1 MKILVNKPRGELP
14 GAVLGNGHRHPQQPS
29 YCVEKTAGAAT
40 APAAPAF
47 KGRRK
52 QMPHRVGMVRRVD
65 LKPGGDAKFY
75 GVPRHKL
82 PLRERVR
89 RLEQRLKYLETFL
102 ASPEERYDRLMA
114 VKAVIREHYA
124 MGPRMLP
131 MKCKREVVLW
141 PRNIAMWLCENV
153 MVLPRS
159 MIGAHFGRRDY
170 GTVVHAV
177 KQVNNRME
185 VDPKFREEVA
195 LLEAKVRK
203 LFNVEDI

>member
-1 MKILVNKPRGELP
+1 
-14 GAVLGNGHRHPQQPS
+14 
-29 YCVEKTAGAAT
+29 
-40 APAAPAF
+40 
-47 KGRRK
+47 
-52 QMPHRVGMVRRVD
+52 MPHRVGMVRRLD
-65 LKPGGDAKFY
+65 LGRTGGSEFY
-75 GVPRHKL
+75 GLPRHKL
-82 PLRERVR
+82 PMRERVR
-89 RLEQRLKYLETFL
+89 RLEQRMKYLESFL

-114 VKAVIREHYA
+114 VKAVIRKHYA

-141 PRNIAMWLCENV
+141 PRNIAIWLCENV

-203 LFNVEDI
+203 LFNVEDV